1 MQVPFL
7 DLKAQHAPLEEELT
21 AAFRTIVR
29 GAAFVGGPEVEAFE
43 REFAAF
49 CHVPGA
55 VGVSSG
61 TDALR
66 FAYLAMGVKPG
77 DEVITVPNSFI
88 ATTEALTQAGAAVRF
103 VDVLPDTLLMDP
115 TKLAAAITPRTV
127 GIVPVHLYGTPADM
141 DPIQEIARAHG
152 LWVVEDAAQ
161 AQGAVYMGR
170 RAGTMG
176 EMAAFSFYPGKNL
189 GACGEAGA
197 VTSADAGR
205 LEFVRKLREHG
216 QAQKYY
222 HDIEGYNGRL
232 DALQAAFLRIK
243 LRRLEQWN
251 QARRALAALYRQRLS
266 EAADVRIVAETPGSR
281 SVYHLFV
288 VRVPERDRRGPPRG
302 PGGPP
307 AGRVPAFAPGRRVVS
322 RDGAGGGGD
331 PQPAD
336 VSRDAV
342 RPGRVRLR
350 HAARVLRWAAE
361 PLGGAGDDTAHAGVT
376 ATAPQ
381 LAVAEQGREE
391 LPGVS
396 GVPDPYYVS
405 VAYSHEP
412 TDPRIRRHC
421 EAMARRGWRVVH
433 IGLAG
438 PGESRVGR
446 LNGVV
451 LLRWSRR
458 RYRGAGLLRYGWS
471 YLQFS
476 GSGGWLPG

>member
-88 ATTEALTQAGAAVRF
+88 ATTEALTQTGAAVRF

-127 GIVPVHLYGTPADM
+127 GIVPVHLYGSPADM

-176 EMAAFSFYPGKNL
+176 AMAAFSFYPGKNL

-251 QARRALAALYRQRLS
+251 QARRSLAALYRQRLS
-266 EAADVRIVAETPGSR
+266 EAADVRIVAETRGSR

-288 VRVPERDRRGPPRG
+288 VRVPERDRVREFLQSRGIATGLHYPLPLHQQVAYRHL
-302 PGGPP
+302 
-307 AGRVPAFAPGRRVVS
+307 RL
-322 RDGAGGGGD
+322 GAGAFPVTERAAAEILSLPMYPEMRSD
-331 PQPAD
+331 QVEYVCD
-336 VSRDAV
+336 T
-342 RPGRVRLR
+342 LLECF
-350 HAARVLRWAAE
+350 AARPSRSAE
-361 PLGGAGDDTAHAGVT
+361 RVMT
-376 ATAPQ
+376 Q
-381 LAVAEQGREE
+381 LTPA
-391 LPGVS
+391 
-396 GVPDPYYVS
+396 
-405 VAYSHEP
+405 
-412 TDPRIRRHC
+412 
-421 EAMARRGWRVVH
+421 
-433 IGLAG
+433 
-438 PGESRVGR
+438 
-446 LNGVV
+446 
-451 LLRWSRR
+451 
-458 RYRGAGLLRYGWS
+458 
-471 YLQFS
+471 
-476 GSGGWLPG
+476 

>member
-43 REFAAF
+43 RDFAAF

-115 TKLAAAITPRTV
+115 TKIAAAITPRTV

-176 EMAAFSFYPGKNL
+176 AMAAFSFYPGKNL

-232 DALQAAFLRIK
+232 DAFQAAFLRIK

-251 QARRALAALYRQRLS
+251 QARRSLAALYRQRLS

-288 VRVPERDRRGPPRG
+288 VRVPQRDRVREFLQSRGIATGLHYPLPLHQQVAYRHLRLG
-302 PGGPP
+302 AGAFPVTERAAAEILSLPMYP
-307 AGRVPAFAPGRRVVS
+307 EMRSDHVEYVSDTLLECFAGRPSRSAERVMTQLTPA
-322 RDGAGGGGD
+322 
-331 PQPAD
+331 
-336 VSRDAV
+336 
-342 RPGRVRLR
+342 
-350 HAARVLRWAAE
+350 
-361 PLGGAGDDTAHAGVT
+361 
-376 ATAPQ
+376 
-381 LAVAEQGREE
+381 
-391 LPGVS
+391 
-396 GVPDPYYVS
+396 
-405 VAYSHEP
+405 
-412 TDPRIRRHC
+412 
-421 EAMARRGWRVVH
+421 
-433 IGLAG
+433 
-438 PGESRVGR
+438 
-446 LNGVV
+446 
-451 LLRWSRR
+451 
-458 RYRGAGLLRYGWS
+458 
-471 YLQFS
+471 
-476 GSGGWLPG
+476 

>member
-7 DLKAQHAPLEEELT
+7 DLKAQHAALEGELT
-21 AAFRTIVR
+21 EAFRAVVR

-49 CHVPGA
+49 CHADGA

-66 FAYLAMGVKPG
+66 FAYLAMGIKPG

-88 ATTEALTQAGAAVRF
+88 ATTEALTQAGASVRF
-103 VDVLPDTLLMDP
+103 VDVLADTLLMDP
-115 TKLAAAITPRTV
+115 LELAAAITPRTV

-152 LWVVEDAAQ
+152 LWVIEDAAQ
-161 AQGAVYMGR
+161 AQGAVYKGR

-176 EMAAFSFYPGKNL
+176 AMAAFSFYPGKNL

-205 LEFVRKLREHG
+205 LAFVRKLREHG

-251 QARRALAALYRQRLS
+251 QARRSIATQYRESLSAAS
-266 EAADVRIVAETPGSR
+266 DVRIVAETPGSS

-288 VRVPERDRRGPPRG
+288 VRVPERDRVREFLQSRGIATGLHYPLPLHQQVAYRHLNLA
-302 PGGPP
+302 
-307 AGRVPAFAPGRRVVS
+307 AGTFPVTE
-322 RDGAGGGGD
+322 GA
-331 PQPAD
+331 
-336 VSRDAV
+336 
-342 RPGRVRLR
+342 
-350 HAARVLRWAAE
+350 AAE
-361 PLGGAGDDTAHAGVT
+361 ILSLPMY
-376 ATAPQ
+376 P
-381 LAVAEQGREE
+381 E
-391 LPGVS
+391 LRADQV
-396 GVPDPYYVS
+396 DYVS
-405 VAYSHEP
+405 ATLIEFFGGLPSRSA
-412 TDPRIRRHC
+412 PR
-421 EAMARRGWRVVH
+421 VTKQ
-433 IGLAG
+433 
-438 PGESRVGR
+438 
-446 LNGVV
+446 LNP
-451 LLRWSRR
+451 
-458 RYRGAGLLRYGWS
+458 A
-471 YLQFS
+471 
-476 GSGGWLPG
+476 

>member
-161 AQGAVYMGR
+161 AQGALYMGR

-176 EMAAFSFYPGKNL
+176 AMAAFSFYPGKNL

-243 LRRLEQWN
+243 LRHLAQWTE
-251 QARRALAALYRQRLS
+251 ARRAIAARYRERLS
-266 EAADVRIVAETPGSR
+266 LQAEIRVVAETVESR
-281 SVYHLFV
+281 PVYHLFV
-288 VRVPERDRRGPPRG
+288 VRVPERDRVREFLQSRGIATGLHYPLPLHQQVAYRHLELTEG
-302 PGGPP
+302 AFPVTEQAATEILSLPMYPEMRADQVDYVGETLIEFF
-307 AGRVPAFAPGRRVVS
+307 AGRSSRSAPRVM
-322 RDGAGGGGD
+322 
-331 PQPAD
+331 
-336 VSRDAV
+336 
-342 RPGRVRLR
+342 
-350 HAARVLRWAAE
+350 
-361 PLGGAGDDTAHAGVT
+361 T
-376 ATAPQ
+376 Q
-381 LAVAEQGREE
+381 LAPA
-391 LPGVS
+391 
-396 GVPDPYYVS
+396 
-405 VAYSHEP
+405 
-412 TDPRIRRHC
+412 
-421 EAMARRGWRVVH
+421 
-433 IGLAG
+433 
-438 PGESRVGR
+438 
-446 LNGVV
+446 
-451 LLRWSRR
+451 
-458 RYRGAGLLRYGWS
+458 
-471 YLQFS
+471 
-476 GSGGWLPG
+476 